1 MQSGVGFAQTQCM
14 GKMLCL
20 ILIFFATSWAYAEHK
35 LQVSVS
41 SEETLRC
48 VQQAR
53 SEFWECD
60 GKRLLFVG
68 DTIVGQVPTLH
79 HLEILDVKVPTRI
92 FDLKTDKVVYSN
104 PQNFQYQQA
113 GALATTAYYRKHNL
127 MMSFEP
133 RLRACVLADCQKLK
147 QALRPVLY
155 QRGYPSSEIAAELDT
170 QLLEQAKLLPG
181 NVKTSKT
188 LAEMQSAFEA
198 VKADSS
204 LRYNYLKDGCFARS
218 EIVAAQLVNQGFE
231 VYKIWIHGFSLW
243 GYRLDKPNDFFG
255 WRYHVAP
262 VVKVNGKLWVFDPGL
277 FQGPVAAH
285 QWVGEVFG
293 PNQKA
298 IVTDKVL
305 EEELAAKAQVAVS
318 LSAWQMY
325 PQYTSNTQPTSD
337 KETSANIEDAR
348 LILEEL
354 GL

>member
-1 MQSGVGFAQTQCM
+1 M
-14 GKMLCL
+14 
-20 ILIFFATSWAYAEHK
+20 ILFATSWAYADHK
-35 LQVSVS
+35 VQVSIS
-41 SEETLRC
+41 SGEALICT
-48 VQQAR
+48 QQIK
-53 SEFWECD
+53 SEFWVCD

-79 HLEILDVKVPTRI
+79 HLEILDVKVPLRI
-92 FDLKTDKVVYSN
+92 FDLKTNKELYSN
-104 PQNFQYQQA
+104 SQNFQYQQA
-113 GALATTAYYRKHNL
+113 QALATTAYYRKHNL

-133 RLRACVLADCQKLK
+133 RLRACGLVDCQKLK
-147 QALRPVLY
+147 QTLQSVLY
-155 QRGYPSSEIAAELDT
+155 QQGHLSSEMATELET
-170 QLLEQAKLLPG
+170 QLLEQANLLAQ

-188 LAEMQSAFEA
+188 VAQMVSAFEV

-204 LRYNYLKDGCFARS
+204 LRYDYLKDGCFARS
-218 EIVAAQLVNQGFE
+218 EIVAAQLAKQGFE
-231 VYKIWIHGFSLW
+231 VYKIWLHGFSLW

-262 VVKVNGKLWVFDPGL
+262 VVKVDGQLWVFDPGL
-277 FQGPVAAH
+277 FQGPVATH

-298 IVTDKVL
+298 VVTHKFS

-318 LSAWQMY
+318 LSDWQMY
-325 PQYTSNTQPTSD
+325 PQYISTANTQPSTE

-348 LILEEL
+348 MILEEL

>member
-1 MQSGVGFAQTQCM
+1 MNKT
-14 GKMLCL
+14 LCL
-20 ILIFFATSWAYAEHK
+20 ILIFFTALWAYADHK

-41 SEETLRC
+41 SGEALLCAQETK
-48 VQQAR
+48 
-53 SEFWECD
+53 SEFWDCD
-60 GKRLLFVG
+60 GKYLLFIG

-79 HLEILDVKVPTRI
+79 HLENLKVKVPTRI
-92 FDLKTDKVVYSN
+92 FDLNAKKELYSN
-104 PQNFQYQQA
+104 PQNFQYQQT

-133 RLRACVLADCQKLK
+133 RLRSCALADCQKLK
-147 QALRPVLY
+147 QTLLPVLY
-155 QRGYPSSEIAAELDT
+155 QRGQIDSISAAVLDA
-170 QLLEQAKLLPG
+170 QLLDQASQLSPA
-181 NVKTSKT
+181 VKAFKT
-188 LAEMQSAFEA
+188 LAQMVSAFEVVA
-198 VKADSS
+198 ADFS

-218 EIVAAQLVNQGFE
+218 EIVAAQLAKQGFE

-262 VVKVNGKLWVFDPGL
+262 VVKVDGKLWVFDPGL

-293 PNQKA
+293 PNQKV
-298 IVTDKVL
+298 IVADKFS

-325 PQYTSNTQPTSD
+325 PQYTSNTQPITE

-348 LILEEL
+348 MILEEL